1 MKTCVHMFAFK
12 LTFLLLDFVLPL
24 MLAAAKLNRNC
35 ASDCTCEKIDGIV
48 KNILVMECRKKD
60 TISEIPRIDP
70 DLMSNITELLIEK
83 QSNFTHLDNS
93 TLQYYSSLERLLI
106 EDTGLKW
113 IDSNALK
120 PNKQLKT
127 LFLRRNK
134 LTYLSWEVIEDMPIL
149 KLYLN
154 DNPLPCN
161 CSSKWIQEFQKKKN
175 HMLGSLTAE
184 DLRCITPDTNE
195 SSGPIMQKLR
205 NVRLQGCVLPSVDIK
220 PKTPIIN
227 ESSQIVLTC
236 KGTGEP
242 KPSVAWKTQYLNSS
256 HYIKYSDGGSTV
268 DLVITSANASDSGW
282 LTCSARNVAGK
293 TTDTMLLRVNSA
305 PQILVL
311 KPPVQRFHYCIQF
324 EVSGYPIPEISWLH
338 NGQKLVKKSTV
349 YTYYSEQPE
358 GIFKTTGCL
367 TFEMKNA
374 KYNGIY
380 TLIARNEFGTAEKS
394 VKADFMVGSAVSGPA
409 FGSFLKP
416 RLPGRRN
423 VNPILPFQRN
433 SKEKD
438 TPTTTSV
445 KKGESPAV
453 YIAIGI
459 SVFVFLAVVLATIFF
474 VVRHYRQKT
483 TRHTHHVTFSSNSS
497 QRPLLNS
504 DSHVTSKT
512 QPHQM
517 TVMPLASMKIVENP
531 AYQIKNVNCKNSSIF
546 YIKREA
552 IEFLRELGEGAF
564 GRVFLGTC
572 KDLTSPGEVTM
583 VAIKTLKDAAMDD
596 AKVNFDREAE
606 LLATLL
612 HDNIVTFYGVCV
624 DTDTSMMVF
633 EYMENGDLNNFLRCN
648 GPDAKFLNKSTS
660 FVKPLS
666 KIELLHIS
674 NQIANGME
682 YLASQH
688 FVHRDLATRN
698 CLVGDKMIVKI
709 GDFGMSR
716 DVYSTDYYRVG
727 GSTML
732 PVRWMPPESLLYRTF
747 TVESDVWSFG
757 VVLWEIFTYGRQP
770 WYELSNHEVIHY
782 VTNGST
788 LQPPGT
794 DICPE
799 DVAKLM
805 ASCWKRQPHDRLS
818 IKEIHYKLDRI
829 CMSQPTYLD
838 LIA

>member
-1 MKTCVHMFAFK
+1 M
-12 LTFLLLDFVLPL
+12 LT
-24 MLAAAKLNRNC
+24 ATRLNRNC
-35 ASDCTCEKIDGIV
+35 SSACTCEKIEGAV
-48 KNILVMECRKKD
+48 KNILVMECRKRD
-60 TISEIPRIDP
+60 TISGIPRIDP
-70 DLMSNITELLIEK
+70 GLMANVTELTIEK
-83 QSNFTHLDNS
+83 QSDFTHLDNT
-93 TLQYYSSLERLLI
+93 TLQYYTNLERLLI

-113 IDSNALK
+113 IDHNALK
-120 PNKQLKT
+120 LNKQLKT
-127 LFLRRNK
+127 LFLRRNQ
-134 LTYLSWEVIEDMPIL
+134 LTYLSWEVIEGLPIL

-161 CSSKWIQEFQKKKN
+161 CSSKWIQELQKKKN
-175 HMLGSLTAE
+175 HVLGSLAAE
-184 DLRCITPDTNE
+184 DLRCLDTNTNE
-195 SSGPIMQKLR
+195 SLGENMLKLR
-205 NVRLQGCVLPSVDIK
+205 NVKLEGCVLPSIDIQ

-227 ESSQIVLTC
+227 ESSSIVVTC
-236 KGTGEP
+236 VGKGEP
-242 KPSVAWKTQYLNSS
+242 KPLVSWETQYLNSS
-256 HYIKYSDGGSTV
+256 FYVTSRDEGSTV

-282 LTCSARNVAGK
+282 LTCTARNVAGI
-293 TTDTMLLRVNSA
+293 TSDTMLLRVNSA

-311 KPPVQRFHYCIQF
+311 KPPVQRFHYCIHF

-338 NGQKLVKKSTV
+338 NGKTLLKKTTV
-349 YTYYSEQPE
+349 YTYYSKQPK

-367 TFEMKNA
+367 IFEMKNA
-374 KYNGIY
+374 KNNGIY
-380 TLIARNEFGTAEKS
+380 TLIARNEFGNAEQT
-394 VKADFMVGSAVSGPA
+394 VAADFMLGSAIGNKPGP
-409 FGSFLKP
+409 FHKP
-416 RLPGRRN
+416 RPPGRRY
-423 VNPILPFQRN
+423 VNPILPFQKS
-433 SKEKD
+433 SKKRE
-438 TPTTTSV
+438 PPAAAPV
-445 KKGESPAV
+445 KKEENSTV
-453 YIAIGI
+453 FIAIGI
-459 SVFVFLAVVLATIFF
+459 SVFVFLAVLLVTISLI
-474 VVRHYRQKT
+474 VRHYRQKV
-483 TRHTHHVTFSSNSS
+483 TRSTHHVTFSSNSS

-504 DSHVTSKT
+504 DNHVAPKT

-517 TVMPLASMKIVENP
+517 TAMPLTSMKIVENP
-531 AYQIKNVNCKNSSIF
+531 AYQTKNPICGSSSIS
-546 YIKREA
+546 YIKRES

-564 GRVFLGTC
+564 GRVFLGAC
-572 KDLTSPGEVTM
+572 KDLISPGDVTM
-583 VAIKTLKDAAMDD
+583 VAIKTLKEAAMDD
-596 AKVNFDREAE
+596 AKMNFDREAE

-612 HDNIVTFYGVCV
+612 HDNIVTFYGVCI
-624 DTDTSMMVF
+624 DAETSMMVF
-633 EYMENGDLNNFLRCN
+633 EYMENGDLNNFLRCH
-648 GPDAKFLNKSTS
+648 GPDAKFLSKSTVL
-660 FVKPLS
+660 VKPLS

-788 LQPPGT
+788 LQSPGT
-794 DICPE
+794 DVCPE
-799 DVAKLM
+799 EVAKLM
-805 ASCWKRQPHDRLS
+805 TSCWKRQPHDRLS